1 MNLSLLKMRFMS
13 FYCARK
19 SHLPS
24 PAVYTP
30 GHLFDLSLTNLV
42 GPIWACSELTN
53 YEPSLYHPGYAR
65 QTLGDTFVSW
75 PWTPPQTSKY
85 PIPQWNSLPGQCCKS
100 MWYLLG
106 AWILVLHFIA
116 TSQTELTNG
125 HMTTSQT
132 QIPKHP
138 PSQMWVHMNVWCHQ
152 ATNGHRLM
160 TNKLT
165 RHKTN
170 M

>member
-1 MNLSLLKMRFMS
+1 MRFMF
-13 FYCARK
+13 FYCARE

-30 GHLFDLSLTNLV
+30 GHLFNLSLANLV
-42 GPIWACSELTN
+42 EAIWAHSELTN
-53 YEPSLYHPGYAR
+53 YEPSPYHPGYVR
-65 QTLGDTFVSW
+65 QTLGDTLISW
-75 PWTPPQTSKY
+75 PWMLPQMSKY

-100 MWYLLG
+100 TWYFLG
-106 AWILVLHFIA
+106 ARMLVLHFIA
-116 TSQTELTNG
+116 TSQTKLTNSPK
-125 HMTTSQT
+125 MTTQT

-138 PSQMWVHMNVWCHQ
+138 PNQMWVHMNVQHHQ
-152 ATNGHRLM
+152 ATNGHGLM
-160 TNKLT
+160 INKLM